1 MKNKAIIIAAILLVI
16 SLGNFFRIYPALDIR
31 NVDMLSIFIIGF
43 LAGILVILL
52 YNNSKK

>member
-1 MKNKAIIIAAILLVI
+1 MKNKAIIVTAILLVI

>member
-1 MKNKAIIIAAILLVI
+1 MKNKAIIVTAILLVI
-16 SLGNFFRIYPALDIR
+16 SIGNFFRIYPALDIR

>member
-1 MKNKAIIIAAILLVI
+1 MKNKAIIVTAILLVI
-16 SLGNFFRIYPALDIR
+16 SLGNFFRINPALDIR

>member
-1 MKNKAIIIAAILLVI
+1 MKNKAIIVTSLLFVI
-16 SLGNFFRIYPALDIR
+16 SLGYFFRIYPALDIR

>member
-1 MKNKAIIIAAILLVI
+1 MKNNAIIVTAILLVI
-16 SLGNFFRIYPALDIR
+16 SLGNFFRINPSLDIR